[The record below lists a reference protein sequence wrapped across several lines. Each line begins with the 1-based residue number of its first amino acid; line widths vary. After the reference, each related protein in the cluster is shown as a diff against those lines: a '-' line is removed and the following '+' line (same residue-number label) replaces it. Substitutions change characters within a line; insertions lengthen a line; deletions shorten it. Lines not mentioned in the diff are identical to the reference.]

1 VLVRGCLVTDLALL
15 VVSVALVDSLNPGTI
30 VPALYLATGPR
41 AVRAVL
47 GFAAGYFAVN
57 VCGGVAALVLGH
69 ELAGHVPHPSQGRL
83 HAGEVVVGLIA
94 IAAAGVLWHK
104 RHGVEAAA
112 AGVETRITRVAPV
125 AGATIAAAELP
136 TALPYFAVI
145 AALAGSEERT
155 VALIGLVVLFNVIFL
170 APVVA
175 IALLRA
181 FAGPR
186 AVDLLTRA
194 RRVLLRYAGVLAA
207 LVVLALGIALVAIG
221 LVGQR

>member
-1 VLVRGCLVTDLALL
+1 MTDLVVL
-15 VVSVALVDSLNPGTI
+15 VVSVGLVDSLNPGTI

-57 VCGGVAALVLGH
+57 VCGGVAALLLGH

-94 IAAAGVLWHK
+94 IAAAGVLWRR
-104 RHGVEAAA
+104 RHGVVTAV
-112 AGVETRITRVAPV
+112 AGVETRVTGVAPV

-136 TALPYFAVI
+136 TALPYFAVV
-145 AALAGSEERT
+145 AALAGSEEPT
-155 VALIGLVVLFNVIFL
+155 VALIGLVVLFNAIFL

-181 FAGPR
+181 SAGPR
-186 AVDLLTRA
+186 AVDLLARA
-194 RRVLLRYAGVLAA
+194 RSALLRYAGVLAA
-207 LVVLALGIALVAIG
+207 LAVLVLGIALVAIG
-221 LVGQR
+221 LVGSG

>member
-1 VLVRGCLVTDLALL
+1 MTGLAVL

-47 GFAAGYFAVN
+47 GFTAGYFAVN
-57 VCGGVAALVLGH
+57 VLAGAAALVLGH
-69 ELAGHVPHPSQGRL
+69 KIAGHVPHPSQAHL
-83 HAGEVVVGLIA
+83 HDGEVVAGLLA
-94 IAAAGVLWHK
+94 LVASAVLWRR
-104 RHGVEAAA
+104 RHGVEEAVAS
-112 AGVETRITRVAPV
+112 VETRITRVAPV

-145 AALAGSEERT
+145 AALAGSDQPM
-155 VALIGLVVLFNVIFL
+155 AGLIGLVVLFNMIFL

-181 FAGPR
+181 LAGPR
-186 AVDLLTRA
+186 AVDLLTQA
-194 RRVLLRYAGVLAA
+194 RRLVLRHAGTLAA
-207 LVVLALGIALVAIG
+207 LVVLVLGIVLVVLG
-221 LVGQR
+221 VVGMASA

>member
-1 VLVRGCLVTDLALL
+1 VTDLVVL
-15 VVSVALVDSLNPGTI
+15 VVSVGLVDSLNPGTI

-57 VCGGVAALVLGH
+57 VCGGVAALLLGH

-94 IAAAGVLWHK
+94 IAAAGVLWRR
-104 RHGVEAAA
+104 RHGVVTAV
-112 AGVETRITRVAPV
+112 AGVETRVTGVAPV

-136 TALPYFAVI
+136 TALPYFAVV
-145 AALAGSEERT
+145 AALAGSEEPT
-155 VALIGLVVLFNVIFL
+155 VALIGLVVLFNAIFL

-181 FAGPR
+181 SAGPR
-186 AVDLLTRA
+186 AVDLLARA
-194 RRVLLRYAGVLAA
+194 RSALLRYAGVLAA
-207 LVVLALGIALVAIG
+207 LAVLVLGVALVAIG
-221 LVGQR
+221 LVGQL

>member
-1 VLVRGCLVTDLALL
+1 MTDLVVL
-15 VVSVALVDSLNPGTI
+15 VVSVGLVDSLNPGTI

-57 VCGGVAALVLGH
+57 VCGGVAALLLGH

-94 IAAAGVLWHK
+94 IAAAGVLWRR
-104 RHGVEAAA
+104 RHGVVTAV
-112 AGVETRITRVAPV
+112 AGVETRVTGVAPV

-136 TALPYFAVI
+136 TALPYFAVV
-145 AALAGSEERT
+145 AALAGSEEPT
-155 VALIGLVVLFNVIFL
+155 VALIGLVVLFNAIFL

-181 FAGPR
+181 SAGPR
-186 AVDLLTRA
+186 AVDLLARA
-194 RRVLLRYAGVLAA
+194 RSALLRYAGVLAA
-207 LVVLALGIALVAIG
+207 LAVLVLGVALVAIG
-221 LVGQR
+221 LVGQL